1 MAQIDEEVL
10 YGIGTE
16 KEIRK
21 KMGAKAVAKSHDLSG
36 EMLTELSDAIING
49 I

>member
-1 MAQIDEEVL
+1 MAQQEEEVL

-21 KMGAKAVAKSHDLSG
+21 KIGAKAVYKSHDLSG
-36 EMLTELSDAIING
+36 
-49 I
+49 

>member
-1 MAQIDEEVL
+1 MAQQEEEVL

-21 KMGAKAVAKSHDLSG
+21 KMGAKAVYKSHDLSG
-36 EMLTELSDAIING
+36 
-49 I
+49 

>member
-1 MAQIDEEVL
+1 MAQADEEVF

-21 KMGAKAVAKSHDLSG
+21 KLGAKSVAKSHDL
-36 EMLTELSDAIING
+36 NG
-49 I
+49 

>member
-1 MAQIDEEVL
+1 MAQADEEAL

-16 KEIRK
+16 KEIKK

-36 EMLTELSDAIING
+36 
-49 I
+49 

>member
-1 MAQIDEEVL
+1 MAQADEEVL

-16 KEIRK
+16 KEIKK

-36 EMLTELSDAIING
+36 
-49 I
+49 